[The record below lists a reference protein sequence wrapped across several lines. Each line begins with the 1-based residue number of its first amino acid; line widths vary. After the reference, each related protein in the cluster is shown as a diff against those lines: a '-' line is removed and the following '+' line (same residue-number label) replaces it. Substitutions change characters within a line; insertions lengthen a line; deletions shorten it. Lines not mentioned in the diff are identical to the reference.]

1 MFFVHKSCTI
11 VLSQLMNMVLQLV
24 QRLSSTRGLLAL
36 LVVVGLSKDVTVPL
50 GLLGLAE
57 LVRLFGLLGLF
68 KL

>member
-1 MFFVHKSCTI
+1 
-11 VLSQLMNMVLQLV
+11 MNMVLQLV

-50 GLLGLAE
+50 GLLDLAE
-57 LVRLFGLLGLF
+57 LVRLFGLLGLV